1 MEMKSIQSTEHA
13 EIQCEA
19 VVSAAA
25 GEQKKSSSGK
35 KNRDRQPSPIPG
47 DLPFDVCRPA
57 FNRES
62 MLFLCGTTA
71 GTSNWTIFT
80 GILSRM
86 TLTDTVDTSSG
97 RGVELKAGQANCSL
111 SQLERE
117 WGISRKMLRKTFDR
131 METLGLIRR
140 DRSRE
145 ASIVSFTCIWACE
158 QLQPVFRRST
168 NPLFRTPTVP
178 KREMPSGKPI
188 EASENRSMTVGDIS
202 TVKSTDDEKQTL

>member
-1 MEMKSIQSTEHA
+1 MKPIQPTEHA
-13 EIQCEA
+13 EIQCKA
-19 VVSAAA
+19 VGLAAA

-47 DLPFDVCRPA
+47 NMPFDVCRPA

-131 METLGLIRR
+131 MEALGLIRR

-158 QLQPVFRRST
+158 QLQPVFRQST
-168 NPLFRTPTVP
+168 NPLFRSPVVP
-178 KREMPSGKPI
+178 KREMPSGKSQETP
-188 EASENRSMTVGDIS
+188 ENLSMPSSDVS
-202 TVKSTDDEKQTL
+202 KAESSDDEKQAF

>member
-1 MEMKSIQSTEHA
+1 MEMKPIQPTEHA
-13 EIQCEA
+13 EIQCKA
-19 VVSAAA
+19 VGLAAA

-47 DLPFDVCRPA
+47 NMPFDVCRPA

-131 METLGLIRR
+131 MEALGLIRR

-158 QLQPVFRRST
+158 QLQPVFRQST
-168 NPLFRTPTVP
+168 NPLFRSPVVP
-178 KREMPSGKPI
+178 KREMPSGKSQETP
-188 EASENRSMTVGDIS
+188 ENLSMPSSDVS
-202 TVKSTDDEKQTL
+202 KAESSDDEKQAF

>member
-1 MEMKSIQSTEHA
+1 MEMKPIQPTEHA
-13 EIQCEA
+13 EIQCKA
-19 VVSAAA
+19 VGLAAT

-35 KNRDRQPSPIPG
+35 KLQDKQLSPIPG
-47 DLPFDVCRPA
+47 NLPFDVCRPA
-57 FNRES
+57 FSKQS
-62 MLFLCGTTA
+62 MLFLRGTTA
-71 GTSNWTIFT
+71 GTSNWTIFV

-131 METLGLIRR
+131 MEVLGLIRR

-168 NPLFRTPTVP
+168 NPLFRSPTVP
-178 KREMPSGKPI
+178 KREMPPAKPQ

>member
-1 MEMKSIQSTEHA
+1 MEMKSIQSTEYT
-13 EIQCEA
+13 ENQCEA
-19 VVSAAA
+19 VGLAAA

-57 FNRES
+57 FNRQS
-62 MLFLCGTTA
+62 MLFLCGATA

-131 METLGLIRR
+131 MEALGLIRR

-168 NPLFRTPTVP
+168 NPLFRSPTVP
-178 KREMPSGKPI
+178 KWEMPTARPQEALENISMPSGDVSQ
-188 EASENRSMTVGDIS
+188 A
-202 TVKSTDDEKQTL
+202 KSTDDEKQAF